1 MTPADRC
8 LLAEVG
14 PLRVEPR
21 GAPSPQFR
29 TYAAGATAAGPA
41 ISIALT

>member
-1 MTPADRC
+1 MKGVNAE
-8 LLAEVG
+8 LAEVG

-21 GAPSPQFR
+21 GGPLAQFR

-41 ISIALT
+41 IAIALT